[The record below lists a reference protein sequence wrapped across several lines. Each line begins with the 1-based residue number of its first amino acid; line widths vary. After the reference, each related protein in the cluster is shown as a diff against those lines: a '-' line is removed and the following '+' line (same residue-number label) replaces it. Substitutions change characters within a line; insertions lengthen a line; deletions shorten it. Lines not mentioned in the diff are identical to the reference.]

1 MRIKA
6 GPSLD
11 SIWRVRGRSTVVD
24 RSFRRCLLQI
34 CLERSHC
41 PCLQAA
47 ALPDRGSVNAETRE
61 SRPRSERYVEGGAS
75 THIEGTS
82 KEALAPPPKLP
93 ADSPD
98 RVDVVRRFIQQ
109 YDGGDCFFMT
119 PIAVSSTAA
128 VVEGFGASTA
138 PFELLDKTFKKTQG
152 FEASIGVR
160 LVTPQQC
167 PAITFLN
174 RLRVDGGRSPRISL
188 GSVKLQPG
196 ETLVGSIEN
205 FANRVVELLLISD
218 NGLVQNMSYLLK
230 PGTDAL
236 SFAIDIPRSDEAS
249 GARRNLSW
257 RSPPLASSTRS
268 GSPLPRRRINFSC
281 RRSPKLSAPTS
292 R

>member
-1 MRIKA
+1 
-6 GPSLD
+6 
-11 SIWRVRGRSTVVD
+11 
-24 RSFRRCLLQI
+24 
-34 CLERSHC
+34 
-41 PCLQAA
+41 
-47 ALPDRGSVNAETRE
+47 
-61 SRPRSERYVEGGAS
+61 
-75 THIEGTS
+75 
-82 KEALAPPPKLP
+82 LP

-196 ETLVGSIEN
+196 EKLVGSIEN

-249 GARRNLSW
+249 GTSQLIMAV
-257 RSPPLASSTRS
+257 AT
-268 GSPLPRRRINFSC
+268 PRVLDSLRQ
-281 RRSPKLSAPTS
+281 PAPTPADQFFLQALAEAQRANITIGAS
-292 R
+292 ARHFVIQK